1 MIKLGNFKCYFSW
14 QGGWVVG
21 GRGSAVLGSLLIYPF
36 YHCLIITKG
45 RGGGGLLP
53 YIGYIGQCEAPK
65 GIVFSAVWSEIG
77 YQF

>member
-1 MIKLGNFKCYFSW
+1 MLFFMA
-14 QGGWVVG
+14 GWV
-21 GRGSAVLGSLLIYPF
+21 
-36 YHCLIITKG
+36 
-45 RGGGGLLP
+45 GGGGEGVSSARVSSHLSLLSLLNHYQRPGGGVLP